1 MLYVNFFNVDVGF
14 FSEQLEKYHRQ
25 HKDAVAL
32 RPTRNVG
39 LLLIDTKLLKEKLI
53 PSPLRCLEVTMNWDD
68 L

>member
-1 MLYVNFFNVDVGF
+1 MFFSVYELFYVGVKF

-39 LLLIDTKLLKEKLI
+39 LLLIDTKQLKEKLI
-53 PSPLRCLEVTMNWDD
+53 PSPLRCLEVTMN
-68 L
+68 

>member
-1 MLYVNFFNVDVGF
+1 MIIFVDVEF
-14 FSEQLEKYHRQ
+14 FREQLEKYHRQ

-53 PSPLRCLEVTMNWDD
+53 PSPLRCLEVTMN
-68 L
+68 